1 MSRDAQF
8 QVDVACRE
16 HEQLASLIRDR
27 IYHAVQRKKLKLTA
41 ERETFDI
48 AETTSTLF
56 HPNQFSITHP
66 TSPGAPQ
73 SNRKTRNTRHN
84 RLDVDQAVGV
94 AETNSRKRKV
104 PGDTENGSPSRAID
118 SDTAFPWKEANAKLE
133 IDNVPPTLAL
143 DQLFTEKELLSNL
156 QRASRFA
163 VHNMSTRYR
172 NSSSQTPKDIKPSK
186 GKKRAYTNGNASS
199 AQQSSCSSDTE
210 DPSPPHPNI
219 LLPIDLAPSTEDAL
233 LLLEAPLMDRTANSS
248 YHATRSTAMVPATS
262 SYEAD
267 ILEPGEV
274 IGRRTAIN
282 LLGSE
287 KAARR
292 REDEYQRA
300 PALGDVERD
309 NDRAAMLLA
318 IEQMKNGGGGKAARK
333 TRDTLLKHATRER
346 TDHMAMAE
354 TLTQESSLR
363 ETLSTHS

>member
-16 HEQLASLIRDR
+16 HEQLVSLVRDR
-27 IYHAVQRKKLKLTA
+27 IYHAVQKKKLKLTA

-48 AETTSTLF
+48 ADTTSTLF
-56 HPNQFSITHP
+56 HPNQFSIAHP

-84 RLDVDQAVGV
+84 RLEADQAVPVG
-94 AETNSRKRKV
+94 ETNNRKRKAA
-104 PGDTENGSPSRAID
+104 DTENGSPSRAVD
-118 SDTAFPWKEANAKLE
+118 SDMAFPWKEANAKLE
-133 IDNVPPTLAL
+133 LENMPPTLSL

-163 VHNMSTRYR
+163 VHDMSARYR
-172 NSSSQTPKDIKPSK
+172 NSSSQTSKDIKPSK

-199 AQQSSCSSDTE
+199 LPQSSSSSDTE

-219 LLPIDLAPSTEDAL
+219 LLPIDLAPSTEEAL

-248 YHATRSTAMVPATS
+248 YHATRSTAIVPATS
-262 SYEAD
+262 SYDAD

-274 IGRRTAIN
+274 IGRRAAIS

-300 PALGDVERD
+300 PPLGEVERD
-309 NDRAAMLLA
+309 NDRAAMMLA
-318 IEQMKNGGGGKAARK
+318 MEQMKNGGGDKAAKK
-333 TRDTLLKHATRER
+333 TRDALLKHATRAK
-346 TDHMAMAE
+346 TDHIAMAE
-354 TLTQESSLR
+354 ALTQESSLR